1 MKHALLLLLAIAISI
16 SLPAQKLSRTEK
28 KILQQVETNYDQSVD
43 FLERTVNINSGTF
56 NHTGV
61 QEVGKL
67 YDSLLTSMGFE
78 TQWIDMPSEMNRGG
92 HLRGEIKGSKGK
104 KILLIGHIDTVF
116 EPDSPFQTWEVTDSI
131 ATGPGATDMK
141 GGDMVLLYALKAL
154 HEAGQLKDR
163 QIIVMLHGD
172 EENAGDPIDL
182 SRKDIIEA
190 AQQSDVAL
198 SFEPGT
204 GYHYAT
210 VARRGSSSWH
220 LEVKGKQSHSS
231 RLFTENVGAGA
242 VYETA
247 RILHRF
253 YNELQ
258 EQYLTYNPGIIVG
271 GTKMSMDTTGTQ
283 GSVNGKTNVVANMT
297 IVNGDLRF
305 ITEEQKEKTREKMRA
320 IVADHL
326 PLTESSITFEDG
338 YPAMP
343 PTDGNRQLL
352 SILDQVSQDLGQGE
366 VEAYD
371 PGKRGAG
378 DISFIAEYLDCLDGL
393 GAIGGNSH
401 APEEF
406 INLNSLED
414 IIKRAS
420 VFIHRL
426 SNE

>member
-1 MKHALLLLLAIAISI
+1 MKNALLLLFLFTTF
-16 SLPAQKLSRTEK
+16 LPLTAQKLSRAEK
-28 KILQQVETNYDQSVD
+28 KILQQVETNYENSVS

-56 NHTGV
+56 NHAGV
-61 QEVGKL
+61 QEVGKI

-78 TQWIDMPSEMNRGG
+78 TQWIEMPSEMNRAG
-92 HLRGEIKGSKGK
+92 HLMGEIKGSKGK

-116 EPDSPFQTWEVTDSI
+116 EPDSPFQTWNVTDSI

-141 GGDMVLLYALKAL
+141 GGNMVLLYALKAL
-154 HEAGQLKDR
+154 HDAGQLEDR

-182 SRKDIIEA
+182 SRKDIRDA
-190 AQQSDVAL
+190 AQRSDVAL

-220 LEVKGKQSHSS
+220 LEAIGKQSHSS
-231 RLFTENVGAGA
+231 RVFSENVGAGA

-253 YNELQ
+253 YDELQ
-258 EQYLTYNPGIIVG
+258 EEYLTYNPGIIIG
-271 GTKMSMDTTGTQ
+271 GTKMNMDTTGTQ
-283 GSVNGKTNVVANMT
+283 GSVNGKTNVVANTT

-305 ITEEQKEKTREKMRA
+305 ITEEQKESTREKMRE

-326 PLTESSITFEDG
+326 PLTEASITFEDG

-343 PTDGNRQLL
+343 PTEGNRQLL
-352 SILDQVSQDLGQGE
+352 SILDRVSQDLGQGA

-406 INLNSLED
+406 INLNSLEN

-420 VFIHRL
+420 IFIHRL
-426 SNE
+426 SSE